1 MSPITTHE
9 YPHRHVD
16 RTRAHAHGL
25 RKVSSTRHRS
35 IRGSDESRLVPT
47 LHPRLAR
54 GDDRGDRRRRDW
66 MSIARS
72 TTTTTRAG
80 VDDGE
85 SNKENADG
93 VALGARRSTTRS
105 ACASVTRRRATVID
119 QRHAT
124 DVETTATTRGTMERA
139 GRAEETVPH
148 TPGSAYEPR
157 VASLAE
163 RVRALSAMTPRGES
177 APRESRT
184 ARAET
189 TTTATTTVVARPTSR
204 RSSVE
209 SLLEEYCASAPGST
223 SPVRLRR
230 ERNAYA
236 DEVRANQQ
244 SPEAWLSFLENE
256 EATYADAAATVE
268 VGKPSASAG
277 SRNGVSL
284 HRLYELATKTIPRRG
299 NVNDENYVRIFLGLA
314 RQQMVSNID
323 DARDTFKF
331 LKSCSIG
338 HKHAIY
344 WCEWA
349 AFGYTFKGEAK
360 AVKILKRGLEY
371 GAEPAS
377 AIQCMLDDMQGK
389 RYEPA
394 PQTQH
399 TPFRS
404 LAPQYTSAIKPT
416 NPRSFSR
423 DVADGDANLAKP
435 PTASTPRNLSQRA
448 AALANMQAT
457 PTAKF
462 TAPAPPAPA
471 YQPPNTHYV
480 TSSTTMPGSVSSYHS
495 ARTGGARGGDKTES
509 SMPPPPPQSAL
520 EATVTLRSRLANAKE
535 KYSALSASRPSRV
548 ERTPAAEHTPMD
560 PPKAP
565 PSRRHATEHT
575 PTAASDRRGESGSAT
590 ASANKYT
597 REDENKVI
605 VNGVKYTKLECV
617 GQGGTC
623 KVFKVVSPKR
633 KILALKRIRLDGKE
647 TETVAGFIDEIKL
660 LKTLRGRDN
669 IIQLVDAEV
678 CPNEKLIFMVLEFG
692 EIDLAHM
699 LAKREKQRQS
709 HGGVID
715 DNFLR
720 LYFEQMVEAVNTIH
734 EERIVHSDLKPA
746 NFLFVEGALKLI
758 DFGIARAIHTEQA
771 PDHTNILRDHQVG
784 TINYMSPEA
793 ILNGQAS
800 ALGGPMKVGRASDI
814 WSLGCILYQM
824 VYGHT
829 PFSKITGTIQKL
841 HAITDPRHK
850 IVFSPLPNENHALI
864 DLMSRCLERDPRNR
878 ISVKEILAH
887 KFLRPF
893 AETASSS
900 SSSEASGLSMTQ
912 LQDLLAQI
920 QKHGAEVD
928 VNAVTAEVFRQI
940 SSGEPVTLSPI
951 VRKHSKSSTR
961 LYGDENVAPME

>member
-1 MSPITTHE
+1 M
-9 YPHRHVD
+9 
-16 RTRAHAHGL
+16 
-25 RKVSSTRHRS
+25 
-35 IRGSDESRLVPT
+35 
-47 LHPRLAR
+47 
-54 GDDRGDRRRRDW
+54 
-66 MSIARS
+66 S
-72 TTTTTRAG
+72 TTRSTTTRAG
-80 VDDGE
+80 VDDVE
-85 SNKENADG
+85 SNKENAD
-93 VALGARRSTTRS
+93 ALAFGARRPTTRS
-105 ACASVTRRRATVID
+105 ACASVTRPSASGGID
-119 QRHAT
+119 QRLAT
-124 DVETTATTRGTMERA
+124 TVETTTETRATMERA
-139 GRAEETVPH
+139 RRGDEAVPC

-184 ARAET
+184 TRGET
-189 TTTATTTVVARPTSR
+189 TTTMTTTMTARPTSR

-209 SLLEEYCASAPGST
+209 SLLEEYCASAPGAT

-230 ERNAYA
+230 ERNEYA
-236 DEVRANQQ
+236 DAVRENQE
-244 SPEAWLSFLENE
+244 SPEAWLRFLENE
-256 EATYADAAATVE
+256 EATYADAAATSE

-314 RQQMVSNID
+314 RQQMVSNMD

-360 AVKILKRGLEY
+360 AVKILKRGLES

-404 LAPQYTSAIKPT
+404 LAPQYTSAIKPS

-423 DVADGDANLAKP
+423 DVADRDAHLTAKP
-435 PTASTPRNLSQRA
+435 PVASTPRNLSQRA

-471 YQPPNTHYV
+471 YQPNTHYV
-480 TSSTTMPGSVSSYHS
+480 TSSTTIPGSVSSYHS
-495 ARTGGARGGDKTES
+495 ARTGSVRGGDKTEN
-509 SMPPPPPQSAL
+509 SMPPPPPPQSAL
-520 EATVTLRSRLANAKE
+520 EATVTLRSRLADAKE
-535 KYSALSASRPSRV
+535 KYSALSASRPSRS
-548 ERTPAAEHTPMD
+548 ERTPIAEHASMD

-565 PSRRHATEHT
+565 PSRHRATEHT
-575 PTAASDRRGESGSAT
+575 PTAAGDRRAESGSAT
-590 ASANKYT
+590 ASANKHT
-597 REDENKVI
+597 REDENRVI

-850 IVFSPLPNENHALI
+850 IVFPPLPNENHALV

-893 AETASSS
+893 AEPASSS
-900 SSSEASGLSMTQ
+900 SSSETSGLSMTQ

>member
-1 MSPITTHE
+1 MELRAFRQSLSRARVGTRMPATETTDACGKENLAPTNAGVEEEARARRARALAFEGCTPTQQQRHHHL
-9 YPHRHVD
+9 HRH
-16 RTRAHAHGL
+16 
-25 RKVSSTRHRS
+25 
-35 IRGSDESRLVPT
+35 
-47 LHPRLAR
+47 LAMPE
-54 GDDRGDRRRRDW
+54 D
-66 MSIARS
+66 A
-72 TTTTTRAG
+72 A
-80 VDDGE
+80 
-85 SNKENADG
+85 
-93 VALGARRSTTRS
+93 
-105 ACASVTRRRATVID
+105 
-119 QRHAT
+119 
-124 DVETTATTRGTMERA
+124 
-139 GRAEETVPH
+139 RAEDARESAVPV
-148 TPGSAYEPR
+148 TPSSYEPR

-163 RVRALSAMTPRGES
+163 RVKLMS
-177 APRESRT
+177 SRK
-184 ARAET
+184 AST
-189 TTTATTTVVARPTSR
+189 TTTGRSAVASVSSSGVEASGALGATGGGRSGAQFAAPAAR

-209 SLLEEYCASAPGST
+209 SLLEEYCASSGTST
-223 SPVRLRR
+223 PSRVRR
-230 ERNAYA
+230 ERNELA
-236 DEVRANQQ
+236 DVVRANQT
-244 SPEAWLSFLENE
+244 SPEAWLAFLENE
-256 EATYADAAATVE
+256 EAIYSDDAATAD

-314 RQQMVSNID
+314 RQQMVSNMD

-331 LKSCSIG
+331 LKSCGIG

-360 AVKILKRGLEY
+360 AVKILKRGIDA
-371 GAEPAS
+371 GAEPS
-377 AIQCMLDDMQGK
+377 GAIECMLADVQAK
-389 RYEPA
+389 RYEPVQ
-394 PQTQH
+394 QTQH

-404 LAPQYTSAIKPT
+404 LAPQYTSAIKPSARYVRE
-416 NPRSFSR
+416 NDGGESR
-423 DVADGDANLAKP
+423 YAKP
-435 PTASTPRNLSQRA
+435 AVAMTPKNLSQRA
-448 AALANMQAT
+448 AALANAQPT

-462 TAPAPPAPA
+462 DAPAPMVRQPAHTGTA
-471 YQPPNTHYV
+471 YV
-480 TSSTTMPGSVSSYHS
+480 TPGVSAVPASATSYHS
-495 ARTGGARGGDKTES
+495 ARTGGVRGADPTEN
-509 SMPPPPPQSAL
+509 SMPPPAPVDMTSGITRQHT
-520 EATVTLRSRLANAKE
+520 EQFRSRLAGAME
-535 KYSALSASRPSRV
+535 KFSSLSAQRSSR
-548 ERTPAAEHTPMD
+548 AEHTNMD
-560 PPKAP
+560 PPR
-565 PSRRHATEHT
+565 SRPHSEKT
-575 PTAASDRRGESGSAT
+575 PAT
-590 ASANKYT
+590 ADSQRSESRTESASKYANRP
-597 REDENKVI
+597 REDENTVI

-647 TETVAGFIDEIKL
+647 NETVAGFIDEIKL

-678 CPNEKLIFMVLEFG
+678 CPTEKLIFMVLEFG

-699 LAKREKQRQS
+699 LAKREKQRES
-709 HGGVID
+709 HGGAID

-771 PDHTNILRDHQVG
+771 PDHTNIVRDHQVG
-784 TINYMSPEA
+784 TVNYMSPEA

-829 PFSKITGTIQKL
+829 PFSKITGMIQKL

-850 IVFSPLPNENHALI
+850 IAFPPLPVENPALV
-864 DLMSRCLERDPRNR
+864 DLMQRCLERDPKHR

-893 AETASSS
+893 AEPSPSTPAD
-900 SSSEASGLSMTQ
+900 SGLSMAQ
-912 LQDLLAQI
+912 LQDLLAQL
-920 QKHGAEVD
+920 QKHGSDVD

-940 SSGEPVTLSPI
+940 SAGETVSLSPLL
-951 VRKHSKSSTR
+951 RKHSMRGASN
-961 LYGDENVAPME
+961 DENAPPY